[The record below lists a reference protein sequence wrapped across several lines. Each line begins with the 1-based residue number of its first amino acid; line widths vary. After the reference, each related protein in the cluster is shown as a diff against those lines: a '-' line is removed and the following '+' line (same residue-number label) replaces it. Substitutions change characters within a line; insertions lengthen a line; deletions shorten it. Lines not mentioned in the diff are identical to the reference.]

1 MTLDTAAPT
10 GLITTLYSAPL
21 QPELWNVFLAQFAC
35 HCRVTK
41 AALITHDFENSEH
54 RILAA
59 FGDTIE
65 NDDNTRDYQT
75 RFWECD
81 EWTLRSPKIARPG
94 AILRGAEI
102 WPEESFLKSVFY
114 NEFLKRV
121 DVCEMAA
128 LFGAK
133 YDGGCDALSLFRGP
147 HEASLD
153 DEQLALLQSIAP
165 HLQAALAV
173 RHRLSGLESR
183 ISDLET
189 ALDQLQTALVLIDA
203 KGRPVLANQAA
214 RHICDQPNSLRLS
227 AQRLTALDPTENSRL
242 SEIITRAISA
252 CIHKSGQFGG
262 ATLISRP
269 GKRPLQILAAPFFSQ
284 SKAFPRGAV
293 AVVFISD
300 PEQKPAV
307 LSEILHTLYG
317 LTEAES
323 RLAISLLDGKSL
335 AEAADSIGV
344 GRETVRSQI
353 KSALHKTGTA
363 RQGEMIRL
371 LSSIPC

>member
-1 MTLDTAAPT
+1 M
-10 GLITTLYSAPL
+10 
-21 QPELWNVFLAQFAC
+21 
-35 HCRVTK
+35 
-41 AALITHDFENSEH
+41 AALIGTKSE
-54 RILAA
+54 
-59 FGDTIE
+59 TE
-65 NDDNTRDYQT
+65 
-75 RFWECD
+75 
-81 EWTLRSPKIARPG
+81 
-94 AILRGAEI
+94 
-102 WPEESFLKSVFY
+102 
-114 NEFLKRV
+114 
-121 DVCEMAA
+121 
-128 LFGAK
+128 
-133 YDGGCDALSLFRGP
+133 CDALSLYRGP
-147 HEASLD
+147 HEAPFD
-153 DEQLALLQSIAP
+153 DEQLAVLQSIAP
-165 HLQAALAV
+165 HLQAALV
-173 RHRLSGLESR
+173 VHHRLKALESR

-189 ALDQLQTALVLIDA
+189 ALDQLQTALILIDA
-203 KGRPVLANQAA
+203 KGRSILANQAA
-214 RHICDQPNSLRLS
+214 RHICDRPNSLRLS

-242 SEIITRAISA
+242 SGIISRAISA
-252 CIHKSGQFGG
+252 GIRKSAQFGG

-269 GKRPLQILAAPFFSQ
+269 GKRPLQILAAPFFTQ
-284 SKAFPRGAV
+284 SKAFPKGSV

-371 LSSIPC
+371 LSSIPG